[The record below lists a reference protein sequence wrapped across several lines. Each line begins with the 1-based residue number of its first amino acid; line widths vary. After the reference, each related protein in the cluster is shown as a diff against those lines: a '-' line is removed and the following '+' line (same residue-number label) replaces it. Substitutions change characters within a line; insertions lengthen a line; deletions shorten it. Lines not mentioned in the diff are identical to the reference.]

1 MLIILKNKDSLIVDD
16 FIFKCVIGKNGIKTK
31 KREGDKATPKG
42 IFTLQKLYYR
52 PDRSKKPKTK
62 IPIRKIK
69 KTMGWC
75 DDPISKFYNKE
86 IYINKKIRHEKL
98 FRQDNIYDYFLVID
112 YNLKKPI
119 PNKGSAIFLHLTKK
133 YKPTAG
139 CIAIQKKD
147 FRILIKLID
156 QKTKIKIT

>member
-1 MLIILKNKDSLIVDD
+1 
-16 FIFKCVIGKNGIKTK
+16 
-31 KREGDKATPKG
+31 
-42 IFTLQKLYYR
+42 
-52 PDRSKKPKTK
+52 
-62 IPIRKIK
+62 
-69 KTMGWC
+69 MGWC

-147 FRILIKLID
+147 FRILIRKL
-156 QKTKIKIT
+156 TN